1 MRDFWRGR
9 TDEVFAFFD
18 MRGCAGPFFDMDF
31 GGKQSSPP
39 YNPKLLRPKSNR
51 KVKETQDVTLSTIVE
66 SIRLLLLL

>member
-9 TDEVFAFFD
+9 TDEVFAFID

-51 KVKETQDVTLSTIVE
+51 KVKETQNYIVE